1 MTRTL
6 AAALTALA
14 LTGCAGMAADTCQ
27 TFGYD
32 PGTDA
37 FLKCAQT
44 EMTSMRA
51 DTMSFYKE
59 TMNRLTDA
67 YANSQNEPGEQGKP
81 SEQGKPGDQAQA
93 EEQ

>member
-6 AAALTALA
+6 AATLTALA
-14 LTGCAGMAADTCQ
+14 LTGCAGTAADTCQ

-32 PGTDA
+32 PGTDE
-37 FLKCAQT
+37 FLKCAQA

-51 DTMSFYKE
+51 DTMNFYKE

-67 YANSQNEPGEQGKP
+67 YANSQNEP

>member
-6 AAALTALA
+6 AAVLTTLA

-32 PGTDA
+32 PGTDE
-37 FLKCAQT
+37 FLKCARA

-51 DTMSFYKE
+51 DTLKISQGDHE
-59 TMNRLTDA
+59 WSDRRLRLTL
-67 YANSQNEPGEQGKP
+67 QNEP
-81 SEQGKPGDQAQA
+81 SEANYSK
-93 EEQ
+93 

>member
-6 AAALTALA
+6 AAALTTLA

-32 PGTDA
+32 PGTDE
-37 FLKCAQT
+37 FLKCAQA

-51 DTMSFYKE
+51 DTLNFYKE
-59 TMNRLTDA
+59 TMNGLTDA
-67 YANSQNEPGEQGKP
+67 YADSQNEP
-81 SEQGKPGDQAQA
+81 SEATLKVSPASRRRRNSNTPR
-93 EEQ
+93 

>member
-6 AAALTALA
+6 AAAFTALA
-14 LTGCAGMAADTCQ
+14 LTGCAGMAADTCR

-32 PGTDA
+32 PGTDE

-51 DTMSFYKE
+51 DTMKYYNE

-67 YANSQNEPGEQGKP
+67 YANSQSEPSG
-81 SEQGKPGDQAQA
+81 QAVAKQ
-93 EEQ
+93 

>member
-14 LTGCAGMAADTCQ
+14 LTGCADMAADTCR

-32 PGTDA
+32 AGTDE
-37 FLKCAQT
+37 FLKCAQA

-51 DTMSFYKE
+51 DTMKAYNE
-59 TMNRLTDA
+59 TMDRLTDA
-67 YANSQNEPGEQGKP
+67 YTNSQNEP
-81 SEQGKPGDQAQA
+81 SEQAAA
-93 EEQ
+93 EQ

>member
-6 AAALTALA
+6 AAVLTALA

-32 PGTDA
+32 PGTDE

-51 DTMSFYKE
+51 DTMNFYKE
-59 TMNRLTDA
+59 TMNGLTDA
-67 YANSQNEPGEQGKP
+67 YANSQDEPNEQGKP
-81 SEQGKPGDQAQA
+81 SEQGRPGDQAQA

>member
-14 LTGCAGMAADTCQ
+14 LTGCAGMAAESCR

-32 PGTDA
+32 PGTDE
-37 FLKCAQT
+37 FLKCAQA

-51 DTMSFYKE
+51 DSMNFYKE

-67 YANSQNEPGEQGKP
+67 YAKSQTEP

-93 EEQ
+93 EEE

>member
-6 AAALTALA
+6 AAVLTTLA

-32 PGTDA
+32 PGTDE
-37 FLKCAQT
+37 FLKCARA

-51 DTMSFYKE
+51 DTLNLYKE
-59 TMNRLTDA
+59 TMNGLTDA
-67 YANSQNEPGEQGKP
+67 YADSQNEPSEANSQSKP
-81 SEQGKPGDQAQA
+81 SEQAAA
-93 EEQ
+93 EQ

>member
-6 AAALTALA
+6 AAAVTALA

-32 PGTDA
+32 PGTDE

-51 DTMSFYKE
+51 DTMNFYKE
-59 TMNRLTDA
+59 TINRLNDA
-67 YANSQNEPGEQGKP
+67 YANSQNEP
-81 SEQGKPGDQAQA
+81 SEQAAAQ
-93 EEQ
+93 E